1 MGLVRGRPGPET
13 FITFRGRTN
22 EDVGPEHDLERAN
35 EDARRIWRNKMMAKN
50 RNSRY
55 KLVISVKIRQLIPN
69 ISFNIPIIFHT

>member
-13 FITFRGRTN
+13 FITFRGRTI
-22 EDVGPEHDLERAN
+22 EDARPEHDLERAN
-35 EDARRIWRNKMMAKN
+35 EDARRIWLNKMMARN